1 MNAAREYDL
10 AFSLGQACACSMA
23 LREANLQFA
32 SFPFDWIAD
41 GTLPSRVDILVSRF
55 DRWLEKEDFVYNGK
69 NPVNGLGMFR
79 NRKTGFNHL
88 HDFSDGPIENSLAQ
102 VVAKYARREKRL
114 FELIGNTRR
123 VLIVYINSVQNG
135 ITCAP
140 SLEDLVKARE
150 DISKAFPNAA
160 FDIVHFSLDRSIPF
174 DRRTI
179 TTPAEGV
186 TEIRFDYHDKA
197 TDVRCADAA
206 RALLS
211 LGISVRDYRTKAERK
226 AYNLKTEMKR
236 HKVKTRLGL
245 IVAKSKER
253 LRSFFGGAPTGSKVR
268 K

>member
-55 DRWLEKEDFVYNGK
+55 DRWLEKEDFVYNGR
-69 NPVNGLGMFR
+69 NPINGRGMFR

-114 FELIGNTRR
+114 FELIGNARR

-135 ITCAP
+135 
-140 SLEDLVKARE
+140 V
-150 DISKAFPNAA
+150 N
-160 FDIVHFSLDRSIPF
+160 
-174 DRRTI
+174 
-179 TTPAEGV
+179 TPLNDWHV
-186 TEIRFDYHDKA
+186 TG
-197 TDVRCADAA
+197 TPCSAA
-206 RALLS
+206 RVETPTASALPS
-211 LGISVRDYRTKAERK
+211 SAMRA
-226 AYNLKTEMKR
+226 
-236 HKVKTRLGL
+236 
-245 IVAKSKER
+245 
-253 LRSFFGGAPTGSKVR
+253 
-268 K
+268 